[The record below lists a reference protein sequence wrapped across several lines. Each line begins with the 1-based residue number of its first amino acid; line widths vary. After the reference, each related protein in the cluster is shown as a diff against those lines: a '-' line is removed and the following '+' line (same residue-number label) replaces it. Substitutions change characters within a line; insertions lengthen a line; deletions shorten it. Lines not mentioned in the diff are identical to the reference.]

1 MANVKIG
8 GDAMTTIGVAI
19 PCYGP
24 HIAKLAPLL
33 QSIEAQTRR
42 PDQVVIMCSGARAAD
57 VAQVDRNW
65 SFPLDIQTRTDRRN
79 AAQNRNAA
87 ARILTTDLVS
97 YIDADDRMHP
107 QRLEI
112 VTQVFRDTGVQVVLH
127 GCLSP
132 PSPEFDAPFQEV
144 RPPWPAAVNAPGT
157 KQPAGSRFPPMHSHA
172 TVTRG
177 LAQSIGQ
184 PENLSFERREDT
196 EFVDLLVAMP
206 GTRSAF
212 IDVGLSKYESA
223 GSWEGAPAG
232 SGEYA
237 LGGAGAAARRLMSLP
252 AIGMMRTPVQAFWRS
267 LPLSIR
273 RRFLK

>member
-1 MANVKIG
+1 
-8 GDAMTTIGVAI
+8 MTTIGVAI

-24 HIAKLAPLL
+24 HITKLTPLL

-57 VAQVDRNW
+57 VAQVDRDW
-65 SFPLDIQTRTDRRN
+65 SFPLDIQATTDRRN

-112 VTQVFRDTGVQVVLH
+112 VTQVSRDTGVDIVLH
-127 GCLSP
+127 GCVSP
-132 PSPEFDAPFQEV
+132 PSPAFDAPFQEV
-144 RPPWPAAVNAPGT
+144 RPPWPVAVNAPGA
-157 KQPAGSRFPPMHSHA
+157 KHPAGSQFSPMHSHV
-172 TVTRG
+172 TVTRD
-177 LAQSIGQ
+177 LAQTIGQ

-196 EFVDLLVAMP
+196 EFVDLLVAKP
-206 GTRSAF
+206 GIRSAF
-212 IDVGLSKYESA
+212 IDLGLSKYESA
-223 GSWEGAPAG
+223 GAWEGAPAG

-237 LGGAGAAARRLMSLP
+237 LGAAGTAARRLMNLP

-273 RRFLK
+273 RRFLR